1 MSEESKPQKV
11 VLITGCSSGI
21 GFATAV
27 EFSKN
32 NFTVFPT
39 MRNLSKKNELE
50 NELDNSKDILQ
61 LDVIDDVSIDNAI
74 SQIKNKFGRIDILVN
89 NAGYALFGSFE
100 DTSIDEFKQQMESN
114 FFGTVRLMKKVIPI
128 MKKNNSGKII
138 NISSVAGLSGF
149 PFMPSHVSSAFALEG
164 LTESLRYELK
174 KFNIQLSLI
183 ETGGVKTKFI
193 DNKILSKEA
202 LTNPGYSKSMGNYL
216 DMLENIFKNAITTD
230 IIAKKIVEFSNL
242 DIIEPRYFIGE
253 DIQQIINQ
261 KKILSP
267 LDYEKYI
274 LDFMLKGII
283 E

>member
-1 MSEESKPQKV
+1 MTQSDSKIV
-11 VLITGCSSGI
+11 VITGCSSGI

-39 MRNLSKKNELE
+39 MRNLSKKNQLE
-50 NELDNSKDILQ
+50 KELDNFEDILL
-61 LDVIDDVSIDNAI
+61 LDVTDDVSMDNAI
-74 SQIKNKFGRIDILVN
+74 SQIENKFGRIDILIN
-89 NAGYALFGSFE
+89 NAGYVLFGSFE
-100 DTSIDEFKQQMESN
+100 DTSIDEFKQQMETN
-114 FFGTVRLMKKVIPI
+114 FFGTVRLMKKIIPI

-149 PFMPSHVSSAFALEG
+149 PFMSSHISSAFALEG

-183 ETGGVKTKFI
+183 EIGGVRTNFI

-202 LTNPGYSKSMGNYL
+202 LDNPDYSKSMGNYL
-216 DMLENIFKNAITTD
+216 DVLENIVKNAVTPD
-230 IIAKKIVEFSNL
+230 IIAKKIIEFSNL
-242 DIIEPRYFIGE
+242 DVLEPRYPIGE
-253 DIQQIINQ
+253 DIQQIMTQ
-261 KKILSP
+261 KTLLSP
-267 LDYEKYI
+267 LEYEKYI
-274 LDFMLKGII
+274 LNFLLNGVI

>member
-1 MSEESKPQKV
+1 MSNSDSKV
-11 VLITGCSSGI
+11 VVITGCSSGI
-21 GFATAV
+21 GFVTAV

-32 NFTVFPT
+32 DFTVFPT

-50 NELDNSKDILQ
+50 EELDNSEDILQ
-61 LDVIDDVSIDNAI
+61 LDVTDYASIDNTI

-100 DTSIDEFKQQMESN
+100 DTSIDEFKQQMETN

-138 NISSVAGLSGF
+138 NISSIAGMSGF
-149 PFMPSHVSSAFALEG
+149 PFMPSYVSSSFALEG

-183 ETGGVKTKFI
+183 EIGGVRTKFL
-193 DNKILSKEA
+193 DNKILSKDA
-202 LTNPGYSKSMGNYL
+202 LKNTDYSKSMGNYL
-216 DMLENIFKNAITTD
+216 DMLENIFKNTITPD
-230 IIAKKIVEFSNL
+230 IIAEKIVEFSNL
-242 DIIEPRYFIGE
+242 DILEPRYVIGE
-253 DIQQIINQ
+253 DVQQIINQ

-274 LDFMLKGII
+274 LDFMLNGII